1 MGTHLR
7 CVLVCASVLSACSAP
22 SLEYSG
28 QPPTR
33 VDVGHRTFDVYVRN
47 GKAEAIRTNHEWG
60 ATKDDVFRDARTA
73 IEEASRCTVDDKS
86 ISGDVALISA
96 KIRCEG
102 RSAKQ

>member
-1 MGTHLR
+1 MGIHVR

-28 QPPTR
+28 QSPTR

-47 GKAEAIRTNHEWG
+47 DKAEAIRTSHEWG

-73 IEEASRCTVDDKS
+73 IEEASRCSVDEKS
-86 ISGDVALISA
+86 ISGDVALINA
-96 KIRCEG
+96 RIACEG
-102 RSAKQ
+102 PSAKQ